1 MVTSTVLKLLL
12 LRQFKIAVY
21 QGMLSMEEDCAEYE
35 TDARNVRWC
44 RTEGS
49 RGSILVDCVVL

>member
-35 TDARNVRWC
+35 ADARNVRWC

-49 RGSILVDCVVL
+49 RGVNIS